1 MEQDEKEER
10 ERERDDRRRGTA
22 GGRVNVLDR
31 RRTWVTAGVEAAVER
46 WNESKRR
53 ERSGLQASTLQAG
66 LRVCS
71 ASEEQSDLPFSNH
84 ARCLGPST
92 INRQDKYTS
101 HGGGWT
107 GIICAFSDEA
117 ALHFGKSETMTDTS
131 FGFSMLRDAIPLFHV
146 VFQRKA
152 ATPAQENIRILVET
166 F

>member
-1 MEQDEKEER
+1 MVNPRSDARQEPFVFGNSIVFARFSIQFSFPGIRWNKMKR
-10 ERERDDRRRGTA
+10 ERERDDRGRRAA

-46 WNESKRR
+46 RNESKRR

-101 HGGGWT
+101 HGGG
-107 GIICAFSDEA
+107 
-117 ALHFGKSETMTDTS
+117 
-131 FGFSMLRDAIPLFHV
+131 
-146 VFQRKA
+146 
-152 ATPAQENIRILVET
+152 
-166 F
+166 